1 MSMKKRTRRGFF
13 AIVLIILLVAAGVA
27 VFKFARKPAEHKTEP
42 VSQVS
47 VEGVGVP
54 EGKEPMSGSDT
65 LAALKARGK
74 DLECQIIYERSAA
87 EGNIEGTAF
96 FSKGNVR
103 ADFMVPAPDLGGKIL
118 SSMIKGGSS
127 MYVWSTIKDK
137 TFGFKTDVSSTSATH
152 IDTKEPVPLSA
163 TVRYTCTDWSTVDGS
178 VFVPPANVQFQDLG
192 PIIKAGPEDSTL
204 PN

>member
-1 MSMKKRTRRGFF
+1 MKKRTRSSVL
-13 AIVLIILLVAAGVA
+13 AIVFIILIIAAGLAVA
-27 VFKFARKPAEHKTEP
+27 KFSKKAPEHTTEP

-47 VEGVGVP
+47 VEGVGLA

-65 LAALKARGK
+65 LASLKSRGK
-74 DLECQIIYERSAA
+74 DLECQIIYERTAA

-96 FSKGNVR
+96 FSKGNMR
-103 ADFMVPAPDLGGKIL
+103 TDFMVPAPDLGGKIL
-118 SSMIKGGSS
+118 SSMIEGGTS

-137 TFGFKTDVSSTSATH
+137 TFGFKTDTASTSGQH
-152 IDTKEPVPLSA
+152 IDTKEPVPLTA
-163 TVRYTCTDWSTVDGS
+163 TVRYTCTEWTLVDGS
-178 VFVPPANVQFQDLG
+178 VFVPPASVQFQDLG